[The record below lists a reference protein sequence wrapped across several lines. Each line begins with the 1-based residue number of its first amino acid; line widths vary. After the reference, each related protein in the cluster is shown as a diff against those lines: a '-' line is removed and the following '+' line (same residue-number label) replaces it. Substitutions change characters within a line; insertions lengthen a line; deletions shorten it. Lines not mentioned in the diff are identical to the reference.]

1 MQTQKKHEGI
11 HIPRAKNY
19 IPRFLGTCYLTRILT
34 SAQCIFP
41 VMCVLSC
48 FSHVCLFVVLWTVAH
63 QAPLCMGFSRQ
74 KYWSRLPFPSPG
86 DLPNPRIEHW
96 SPPCRKMSW
105 DFSRGISFRLISGS
119 PYCIWVEPG
128 REGGEWGE
136 GRKEIGRQ
144 KGCMAEVF
152 NFFFSIYESL

>member
-74 KYWSRLPFPSPG
+74 ECWSGLHALLQGIFLNLLTS
-86 DLPNPRIEHW
+86 
-96 SPPCRKMSW
+96 RK
-105 DFSRGISFRLISGS
+105 ISLVF
-119 PYCIWVEPG
+119 
-128 REGGEWGE
+128 
-136 GRKEIGRQ
+136 RQ
-144 KGCMAEVF
+144 KNIFVSKYPMYLASEV
-152 NFFFSIYESL
+152 IC

>member
-86 DLPNPRIEHW
+86 DLPDSGTEPASVV
-96 SPPCRKMSW
+96 SPT
-105 DFSRGISFRLISGS
+105 LASG
-119 PYCIWVEPG
+119 
-128 REGGEWGE
+128 
-136 GRKEIGRQ
+136 
-144 KGCMAEVF
+144 
-152 NFFFSIYESL
+152 FFTTSITSSIQLVQL